1 MAPVRSPYVR
11 RVGASPAAP
20 TMKKKD
26 LAALRYVLRFVST
39 SNADV
44 RAEVLRLDAMLEHEQ
59 QRTNKP
65 KEQQP

>member
-1 MAPVRSPYVR
+1 
-11 RVGASPAAP
+11 
-20 TMKKKD
+20 MKKKD